1 MSEVPEAPR
10 QTVKRNPAQIARVL
24 RLFRIVFR
32 RFEVRGLER
41 IERLERPCLL
51 VLNHNIAAPMEVLS
65 LWSAW
70 EDRFQGKLPLYGLA
84 HRFPFRTPLLAGLF
98 RQLGA
103 LPATH
108 EAADLALK
116 SGAPVAVFPG
126 GNFESVRPFSQRL
139 QCDFGGKLGWIDIA
153 VRNQVPVVPV
163 AISGSHS
170 MNPVLI
176 RSRILSRV
184 LVLPKLL
191 GIRWFPITVGQL
203 VYSALTALL
212 AWWFEAPL
220 WAVVLSAWLCFL
232 FTVQVPLL
240 PAFIRITIDEPIL
253 PEELQV
259 ADLDRG
265 AFAERVRGRIQ
276 ELLQASY
283 SPSIPKDFILR

>member
-1 MSEVPEAPR
+1 MTEVPVARKPDW
-10 QTVKRNPAQIARVL
+10 KRNRAQIARVL
-24 RLFRIVFR
+24 RL
-32 RFEVRGLER
+32 GLER
-41 IERLERPCLL
+41 MKRLERPFLL

-65 LWSAW
+65 LLSAW
-70 EDRFQGKLPLYGLA
+70 ENRFQGRFPVYGLA
-84 HRFPFRTPLLAGLF
+84 HRFPFRIPLLAGLF

-108 EAADLALK
+108 EAANQALMG
-116 SGAPVAVFPG
+116 GASVAVFPG
-126 GNFESVRPFSQRL
+126 GNFESVRPFSQRN

-203 VYSALTALL
+203 VYSALTVLL

-232 FTVQVPLL
+232 FTVQLPVW

-253 PEELQV
+253 PEEFEV
-259 ADLDRG
+259 AGFDKV
-265 AFAERVRGRIQ
+265 AFSERVRGRI
-276 ELLQASY
+276 ETLLRASY
-283 SPSIPKDFILR
+283 STSIPKDFILR